1 LDDDWIEELRHTSR
15 PGTADR
21 AAAIVSRAL
30 KALSSGDSER
40 AASLARE
47 AKAVA
52 PRSGRVRELLGL
64 ASYRSGN
71 WQEAL
76 RELLAYR
83 RLTGLLE
90 ESHVIADCYRALGHP
105 ERALAVCAEISP
117 RAVSPAVWAETVI
130 IAASTLAGQGEV
142 ERALAELK
150 KADLEPRQVQDYHLR
165 LWYVLADI
173 LERAGRQTEARAVWE
188 RIYAE
193 DPDFFDVTD
202 RLRQG

>member
-1 LDDDWIEELRHTSR
+1 VQELRHTSR
-15 PGTADR
+15 PGASDR
-21 AAAIVSRAL
+21 AASIVGRAL

-47 AKAVA
+47 AKALA
-52 PRSGRVRELLGL
+52 PRSGRIRELLGL
-64 ASYRSGN
+64 TSYRCGN

-83 RLTGLLE
+83 RLTGLLDE
-90 ESHVIADCYRALGHP
+90 NHVIADCYRALDHP

-117 RAVSPAVWAETVI
+117 QRVSPAVWAETVI
-130 IAASTLAGQGEV
+130 IAASTLAEQGET

-150 KADLEPRQVQDYHLR
+150 RGDLEPRQVQEYHLR
-165 LWYVLADI
+165 LWYVLADT
-173 LERAGRQTEARAVWE
+173 LERAGRTAEARATWE

-193 DPDFFDVTD
+193 DPDFFDVGD
-202 RLRQG
+202 RLQRG